1 MDYLFRF
8 MELRFLSG
16 KQLSLFGQSNSDISA
31 GGELTAGPVD
41 DSQFHYDIGDA
52 PPCVACGGLMK
63 PSGSRYTCVNC
74 GQTSG
79 CS

>member
-16 KQLSLFGQSNSDISA
+16 KQLSLFGQGNCEITA
-31 GGELTAGPVD
+31 GGELKPGPVD
-41 DSQFHYDIGDA
+41 GLQFPYDIGDA
-52 PPCVACGGLMK
+52 PPCVACGGLMT
-63 PSGSRYTCVNC
+63 PSGTCYTCFNC

-79 CS
+79 CA